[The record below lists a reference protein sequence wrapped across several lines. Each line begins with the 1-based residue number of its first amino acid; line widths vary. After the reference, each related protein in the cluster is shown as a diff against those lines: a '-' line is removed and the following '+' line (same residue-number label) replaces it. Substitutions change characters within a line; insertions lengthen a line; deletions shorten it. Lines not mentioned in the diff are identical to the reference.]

1 MGPASDRRG
10 QHPEKP
16 ATFPPPDHYTALTMD
31 VRWLQEK
38 FDELLKQQQDVLLT
52 LSTVLTRLDAL
63 EEKAERASF
72 KLDGPGPLVP
82 GVPEDDFDFRG
93 PSRFTE

>member
-1 MGPASDRRG
+1 MGPASDRRVA
-10 QHPEKP
+10 Q
-16 ATFPPPDHYTALTMD
+16 PDKTPVERLTAE
-31 VRWLQEK
+31 VRWLQDR
-38 FDELLKQQQDVLLT
+38 FRDLLKQQQDVLSA
-52 LSTVLTRLDAL
+52 LSGALVRLDAL